1 MRKKKFISLILSVF
15 VVGSTVISS
24 AYASEPVNAAAGAAN
39 EATENTPSPAY
50 NTSLH
55 TDGSEDG
62 ATSTESNG
70 INPIVGGI
78 DTSDNI
84 VTGDIDSDGHLNI
97 SNDAGRNNSADIS
110 TDTDSRSSADN
121 SSGNNNTSA
130 QNIFCK
136 EDDIQLSYD
145 DRLDISEIYPGYT
158 IMENGIIQ
166 NRITSTQ
173 VRNGKDTVKK
183 DTAVLT
189 KDSGSGSTK
198 LIATGTGTATV
209 LLINPSQPS
218 ERIRLNVTVVPA
230 KLTIMYL
237 MGQSNMEGMCAENTG
252 YERDKSIENEPGTVY
267 STYTPTVLNWAKN
280 ITGVDFSS
288 MCTQNNA
295 DTFVPASLTS
305 DYSISGK
312 LLSYNLDALTEDGNG
327 KTGPDSGI
335 AYEWNQLTGDKVWTV
350 NTAWSGS
357 IISSWQ
363 PGQSNYER
371 SIAVSKTAKGV
382 YEAEI
387 AAGHYTEGN
396 QLMFWMQGETE
407 SADLESSTY
416 YSRFLNMYQKAQS
429 VLDTDKCGLIIPRAA
444 KSNHQ
449 DETDLLMTGSRLA
462 LYGIGGTTYLP
473 NVYIVSNMNETWTT
487 NSGVASYFTNKYP
500 YGIDYPT
507 KASVSVPNTIADV
520 HNDIHFS
527 QVGHNENGITAAD
540 GMYRVLYSD
549 TSEVTGFTWRNK
561 LGKAV
566 TSLRIPSGQSAA
578 LTSKIDKQTNSKNI
592 RYAVSGTGIT
602 YNATTGIVSAI
613 HTGGV
618 NKIAAFVGNEKI
630 SEIVVTVTSN
640 DDYSATV
647 GENYTGL
654 YKDTKKNKW
663 YYLKDSAVD
672 HTFTGF
678 VQNQNGW
685 WYVEN
690 GTITFTTT
698 NVVSGFINE
707 QNAWWKVVNS
717 KVIFDNDVC
726 NNASGWWKITNG
738 RVDFSFTGFAKNKNG
753 WWYLEGGKVQFAVNN
768 VIKGTVNNDYAWW
781 NVVNGQVVFDT
792 TVANNQNGWWR
803 IVNGKVDFSCN
814 SVEKNANGW
823 WYIRGGKVDFSY
835 TGIANNV
842 NGWWRIVNGKVDFS
856 CNSVERNENGWWK
869 LSGGKVDF
877 NYNGIAHN
885 SNGWWYIRGGKVD
898 FSYNGTVK
906 ADGRTYRVVGGK
918 VNK

>member
-1 MRKKKFISLILSVF
+1 MLSVF
-15 VVGSTVISS
+15 VIGSTVISS
-24 AYASEPVNAAAGAAN
+24 AYASEPANSAASKAD
-39 EATENTPSPAY
+39 EVTENTPSPAY
-50 NTSLH
+50 NASLN

-70 INPIVGGI
+70 INSIVGGI

-84 VTGDIDSDGHLNI
+84 VTGDIDSNGHLNI
-97 SNDAGRNNSADIS
+97 SNDAGRNNSVDIGA
-110 TDTDSRSSADN
+110 DTDSRGSADN
-121 SSGNNNTSA
+121 SSSNNNRSA
-130 QNIFCK
+130 QNIFYK
-136 EDDIQLSYD
+136 EDGIQLSYD

-173 VRNGKDTVKK
+173 VRKGKDTAKK

-267 STYTPTVLNWAKN
+267 STYAPTVSNWAKN
-280 ITGVDFSS
+280 ITGADFST
-288 MCTQNNA
+288 MCTQSNE

-371 SIAVSKTAKGV
+371 SIAVSKAAKDV

-429 VLDTDKCGLIIPRAA
+429 VLDANKCGLIIPRAA

-487 NSGVASYFTNKYP
+487 KMRFQISFRRYLYNS
-500 YGIDYPT
+500 
-507 KASVSVPNTIADV
+507 
-520 HNDIHFS
+520 
-527 QVGHNENGITAAD
+527 E
-540 GMYRVLYSD
+540 
-549 TSEVTGFTWRNK
+549 TS
-561 LGKAV
+561 
-566 TSLRIPSGQSAA
+566 I
-578 LTSKIDKQTNSKNI
+578 
-592 RYAVSGTGIT
+592 
-602 YNATTGIVSAI
+602 
-613 HTGGV
+613 
-618 NKIAAFVGNEKI
+618 
-630 SEIVVTVTSN
+630 
-640 DDYSATV
+640 
-647 GENYTGL
+647 
-654 YKDTKKNKW
+654 
-663 YYLKDSAVD
+663 
-672 HTFTGF
+672 
-678 VQNQNGW
+678 
-685 WYVEN
+685 
-690 GTITFTTT
+690 
-698 NVVSGFINE
+698 
-707 QNAWWKVVNS
+707 
-717 KVIFDNDVC
+717 C
-726 NNASGWWKITNG
+726 
-738 RVDFSFTGFAKNKNG
+738 
-753 WWYLEGGKVQFAVNN
+753 
-768 VIKGTVNNDYAWW
+768 
-781 NVVNGQVVFDT
+781 
-792 TVANNQNGWWR
+792 TVAGYENAER
-803 IVNGKVDFSCN
+803 MYKEKCLDHEF
-814 SVEKNANGW
+814 VEIKK
-823 WYIRGGKVDFSY
+823 IP
-835 TGIANNV
+835 
-842 NGWWRIVNGKVDFS
+842 
-856 CNSVERNENGWWK
+856 EN
-869 LSGGKVDF
+869 
-877 NYNGIAHN
+877 
-885 SNGWWYIRGGKVD
+885 
-898 FSYNGTVK
+898 
-906 ADGRTYRVVGGK
+906 
-918 VNK
+918 